1 MTTRTER
8 RDVRVRAADGRA
20 LTRQQIEKLATAI
33 ERGFNEQDLRS
44 IEEVAAEHLL
54 EHSESLGHTDFRERV
69 EMIRTIL
76 AEPTIS
82 VDEIVAQGNIVVWR
96 WHITGTHQG
105 KWMGF
110 APTGKKVT
118 PSGISVDRFEEG
130 RSVEHWEFPDL
141 VDLADQL
148 EAQSASG

>member
-1 MTTRTER
+1 MTSARTRS
-8 RDVRVRAADGRA
+8 RDIRVRAADGRE
-20 LTRQQIEKLATAI
+20 LTRDQVERLAAAV
-33 ERGFNEQDLRS
+33 ERGFTEADLRS

-76 AEPTIS
+76 ADPTLS

-96 WHITGTHQG
+96 WHIAGTHEG

-110 APTGKKVT
+110 APTGKQVT
-118 PSGISVDRFEEG
+118 LPGISVDRFENG

-141 VDLADQL
+141 VELASQL
-148 EAQSASG
+148 ESGA

>member
-1 MTTRTER
+1 MTSARTRS
-8 RDVRVRAADGRA
+8 RDIRVRAADGRE
-20 LTRQQIEKLATAI
+20 LTRDQVERLAAAV
-33 ERGFNEQDLRS
+33 ERGFTEADLRS

-76 AEPTIS
+76 ADPTLS

-96 WHITGTHQG
+96 WHIAGTHEG

-110 APTGKKVT
+110 APTGKQVT
-118 PSGISVDRFEEG
+118 LPGISLITVY
-130 RSVEHWEFPDL
+130 V
-141 VDLADQL
+141 VTK
-148 EAQSASG
+148 